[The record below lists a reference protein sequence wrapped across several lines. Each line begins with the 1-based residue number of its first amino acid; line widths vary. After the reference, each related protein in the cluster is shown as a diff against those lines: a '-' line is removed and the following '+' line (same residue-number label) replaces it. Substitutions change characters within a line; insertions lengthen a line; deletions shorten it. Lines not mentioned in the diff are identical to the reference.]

1 MCCSCVNAWLCDG
14 GLDLAFDVGRCSI
27 EYHKGLVTVVS
38 AQVMC
43 PMQVVDPLAEAKSK
57 KPYKK
62 TLRSEL
68 TGGPLL

>member
-1 MCCSCVNAWLCDG
+1 MTGS
-14 GLDLAFDVGRCSI
+14 
-27 EYHKGLVTVVS
+27 TV
-38 AQVMC
+38 
-43 PMQVVDPLAEAKSK
+43 QVVDPLALAEAKSK